1 MFIKYRGY
9 NGEFTKGMV
18 VSTISACFS
27 NNILVPAYFSVKFCI
42 EHLLNVYRIIVIFI
56 LLSDSQVLISSV
68 ILQGERS
75 FNPPSTPSRLTF
87 ARLPSFFH
95 HHLRPPHHKSPPTT
109 PKNPP
114 ASPSPLFRDVGSLN
128 NVSAP
133 SEARCSLSR
142 PSPFER
148 DVGAKEEE
156 TRGQEKGKGGG

>member
-1 MFIKYRGY
+1 
-9 NGEFTKGMV
+9 MV
-18 VSTISACFS
+18 VCTILACFS
-27 NNILVPAYFSVKFCI
+27 NNMLIPAYFSMEFCI
-42 EHLLNVYRIIVIFI
+42 EHLLNVYKIILIFI
-56 LLSDSQVLISSV
+56 LLSDPQVPISSV

-75 FNPPSTPSRLTF
+75 LNAPSTPSRLTF

-95 HHLRPPHHKSPPTT
+95 HHLHPSHHKSLPTT

-114 ASPSPLFRDVGSLN
+114 ASPSPMFRDVGSLN

-133 SEARCSLSR
+133 SEARCSLSC

-156 TRGQEKGKGGG
+156 RRGQEKGKGGG